1 MSLGYSDTPVIPGQQ
16 WRVHDGARP
25 QPRVIGPTNVSALA
39 PVSAPSDAIVL
50 FDGTNTDA
58 WEPCKTGQ
66 NGVGWKLVDGGA
78 MEVVKGT
85 GNICTKQSFGD
96 IQLHVE
102 WMAPAQTRGDGQGR
116 ANSGVFLQRKYE
128 VQVLDC
134 YGNPT
139 YPDGTTGALYGQW
152 PPLVNACAR
161 PGEWNIY
168 DIMWR
173 APRFADGKLKSPAVI
188 TVLLNGVILHHAKE
202 LMGPTMHKVT
212 TSYDKVSD
220 ESGQIELQDHGD
232 PVRFRNIWV
241 RELQPY
247 T

>member
-1 MSLGYSDTPVIPGQQ
+1 MSLGYQDTPTIPGQK
-16 WRVHDGARP
+16 WCVHDGTRP
-25 QPRVIGPTNVSALA
+25 QPTVVAPTNLSCIA
-39 PVSAPSDAIVL
+39 PVSAPSDAIIL
-50 FDGTNTDA
+50 FDGINTDA
-58 WEPCKTGQ
+58 WQPCKEGQ
-66 NGVGWKLVDGGA
+66 ASVGWKLVDGKA

-102 WMAPAQTRGDGQGR
+102 WRAPAQTSGKGQGR
-116 ANSGVFLQRKYE
+116 ANSGVFLHRKYE

-139 YPDGTTGALYGQW
+139 YPDGTAGALYGQW

-168 DIMWR
+168 DIMWQ
-173 APRFADGKLKSPAVI
+173 APRFEAGKLKSPAVI
-188 TVLLNGVILHHAKE
+188 TVLVNGVVVHHAKE
-202 LMGPTMHKVT
+202 LMGPTMHKTT
-212 TSYDKVSD
+212 TSYDKVTD
-220 ESGQIELQDHGD
+220 ETGQIELQDHGD
-232 PVRFRNIWV
+232 PVQFRNIWV

>member
-16 WRVHDGARP
+16 WRVHDCVRP
-25 QPRVIGPTNVSALA
+25 QPRVVAPTNLSALA
-39 PVSAPSDAIVL
+39 PVSAPSDAVIL
-50 FDGTNTDA
+50 FDGTSTDA
-58 WEPCKTGQ
+58 WEPCKSGQ
-66 NGVGWKLVDGGA
+66 TNVGWKLVDGGA

-85 GNICTKQSFGD
+85 GNIRTKQSFGD
-96 IQLHVE
+96 VQLHVE

-173 APRFADGKLKSPAVI
+173 APRFTAGKIASPAVI

-202 LMGPTMHKVT
+202 LMGPTTHKVT
-212 TSYDKVSD
+212 TSYDDVSD
-220 ESGQIELQDHGD
+220 ETGPIELQDHGD

-241 RELQPY
+241 RELQTY
-247 T
+247 S